1 MYYFCHMVESN
12 RQKKIAGVLQ
22 NDLANVLQ
30 NMLREMGQLG
40 ILISVSKVNVTVD
53 LSIAKIYV
61 SVFPP
66 DKADVLVAELNEIK
80 PKIKHQIAQLTK
92 HQLRKMPD
100 LSFYNDD
107 SLEYIEIIDQAVKG
121 LENPTSENIAIW
133 IWEQLKPRLS
143 ALSRVEI
150 RETCTSGCVYRGG

>member
-1 MYYFCHMVESN
+1 MEESN

-30 NMLREMGQLG
+30 NMLREMGQQG
-40 ILISVSKVNVTVD
+40 ILISVSKVSVTVD
-53 LSIAKIYV
+53 LSIAKVYV
-61 SVFPP
+61 SVFPSSN
-66 DKADVLVAELNEIK
+66 AEGIVSELNELK

-107 SLEYIEIIDQAVKG
+107 SLEYIETIDKAVKG
-121 LENPTSENIAIW
+121 EENPIKNPDLLPKRKKS
-133 IWEQLKPRLS
+133 
-143 ALSRVEI
+143 
-150 RETCTSGCVYRGG
+150 